1 MATGSRSVANHTTGV
16 ADRYLATRDV
26 PNDDTAC
33 SDHRVVPDS
42 NPGADHAVTAYPYI
56 ASNVH
61 GLRRFHD
68 TLPDVGLRFSDTYS
82 YSGLKVQLTFSC
94 YLIRHGDDYM
104 IWDTGNPATAGA
116 TAPKVTL
123 VDMHAVIAGKW
134 GAQLHPTP
142 DSAQQ
147 FAQACVPSGG
157 ILVGNSIKSSQ
168 PSLRHGHCFLQFR
181 VG

>member
-61 GLRRFHD
+61 GLRRFQS
-68 TLPDVGLRFSDTYS
+68 TAPGLRMNRMQSGIDVHARTDLRILSDVDEVAVKEHTA
-82 YSGLKVQLTFSC
+82 KIHKAVLTES
-94 YLIRHGDDYM
+94 D
-104 IWDTGNPATAGA
+104 
-116 TAPKVTL
+116 V
-123 VDMHAVIAGKW
+123 HAVITGEW
-134 GAQLHPTP
+134 RAQLHSFP

-157 ILVGNSIKSSQ
+157 IFVGNSIKSSQ

>member
-1 MATGSRSVANHTTGV
+1 MATGSRSIANYTTGV

-61 GLRRFHD
+61 GLRRF
-68 TLPDVGLRFSDTYS
+68 
-82 YSGLKVQLTFSC
+82 Q
-94 YLIRHGDDYM
+94 
-104 IWDTGNPATAGA
+104 A
-116 TAPKVTL
+116 TAPGLRMTRMQSGIDVHARTDLRIRPDGYEVAVEEDTAKIHKAVLTDSD
-123 VDMHAVIAGKW
+123 VHAVIAGEW
-134 GAQLHPTP
+134 RAQLHPIP
-142 DSAQQ
+142 DSVQQ

-168 PSLRHGHCFLQFR
+168 PSLRVGHGLLQFR